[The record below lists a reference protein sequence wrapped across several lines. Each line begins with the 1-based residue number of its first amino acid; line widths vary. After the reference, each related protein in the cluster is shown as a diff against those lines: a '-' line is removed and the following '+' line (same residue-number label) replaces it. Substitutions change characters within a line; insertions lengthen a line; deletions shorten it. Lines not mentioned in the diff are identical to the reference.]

1 VSRSHRV
8 NQEIIQAALAAL
20 PQRDRAALRDAA
32 PALRD
37 LTSSI
42 DAQADLAPGWP
53 GGRGHRLGGRGH
65 RLGGQ
70 VGLPIQLPVGAA
82 EL

>member
-1 VSRSHRV
+1 MLDSNGPLRKQSRKFKPGNVSSL
-8 NQEIIQAALAAL
+8 QLALAAL

-42 DAQADLAPGWP
+42 DAQAD
-53 GGRGHRLGGRGH
+53 
-65 RLGGQ
+65 
-70 VGLPIQLPVGAA
+70 
-82 EL
+82 